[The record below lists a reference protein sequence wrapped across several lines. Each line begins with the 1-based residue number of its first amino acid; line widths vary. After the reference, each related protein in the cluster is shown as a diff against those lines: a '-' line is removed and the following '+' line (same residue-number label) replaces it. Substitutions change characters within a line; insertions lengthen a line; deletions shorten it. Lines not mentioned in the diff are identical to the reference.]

1 LLVQS
6 LKKATMIVIKQ
17 PATSIE
23 KIPVSAPLQIVDFR
37 KVLSQR
43 KRFLTYKRV
52 LDVCFSLLVV
62 LLIFSW
68 LFPII
73 ALLIKLTSRGP
84 VFFVQKRVGFLGKS
98 FNCIKFRTMVINR
111 EADTKQAIENDPR
124 ITKMGYFLRISNID
138 ELPQFFNV
146 LRGEMSIVGPRP
158 HMHADCKN
166 FSKLISNYKFRTI
179 AKPGITG
186 LAQVKGY
193 RGPVKNDQCIFR
205 RFQWDSFYVRNQDYK
220 LEARII
226 GLTIVSTIKTVV
238 AAISFAFREE
248 DGQKEHESVSYQLN
262 HSKYLN

>member
-1 LLVQS
+1 
-6 LKKATMIVIKQ
+6 
-17 PATSIE
+17 
-23 KIPVSAPLQIVDFR
+23 
-37 KVLSQR
+37 
-43 KRFLTYKRV
+43 
-52 LDVCFSLLVV
+52 
-62 LLIFSW
+62 
-68 LFPII
+68 
-73 ALLIKLTSRGP
+73 
-84 VFFVQKRVGFLGKS
+84 
-98 FNCIKFRTMVINR
+98 MVINR